1 MTVRLTRTDLGVLF
15 VVVVWAATF
24 SVAKYGLREIGPLAF
39 AALRFLASAVL
50 MVIWVWMAEG
60 KPVIRRRDWI
70 WIVLVGLAQIGVY
83 QIFFSVGL
91 YYTTASNSALLLG
104 TAPMWTAIIAVAA
117 RQERISP
124 LQVVGILL
132 SFTGLALV
140 IAAGNGNLALT
151 WENFR
156 GDILTL
162 IAAVLTASA
171 AVVAKRPLQS
181 YSSLRVMSISM
192 VCGSLFLVP
201 FAWPEMMAQEWAQ
214 VSLGAWLALAYSI
227 VLAAV
232 ISYVLWFK
240 SVGEIG
246 ATRTVVYNTLIP
258 PVAVLIAVITLGER
272 FTAWQALGAIVI
284 LGGVLLTRFA
294 PVKQGETQL
303 LSG

>member
-214 VSLGAWLALAYSI
+214 VSWGAWLALAYSI

>member
-1 MTVRLTRTDLGVLF
+1 MTIRLTRTDLGVLF
-15 VVVVWAATF
+15 VVVIWAATF

-60 KPVIRRRDWI
+60 RPVIKKEDWI
-70 WIVLVGLAQIGVY
+70 WVVLVGLAQIGVY

-104 TAPMWTAIIAVAA
+104 TAPMWTAIIAVAS
-117 RQERISP
+117 RQERIAP

-171 AVVAKRPLQS
+171 AVISKRPLRS
-181 YSSLRVMSISM
+181 YSALRLMSISM
-192 VCGSLFLVP
+192 VCGSLFLMP
-201 FAWPEMMAQEWAQ
+201 FAWPEIMAQEWAQ
-214 VSLGAWLALAYSI
+214 VSWGAWLALAYSV
-227 VLAAV
+227 VLGAV

-246 ATRTVVYNTLIP
+246 ATRTVIYNTLIP
-258 PVAVLIAVITLGER
+258 PVAVFIAILTLGER
-272 FTAWQALGAIVI
+272 FTPWQALGAIVV
-284 LGGVLLTRFA
+284 LGGVILTRFA
-294 PVKQGETQL
+294 PVRERETKPV
-303 LSG
+303 SG

>member
-294 PVKQGETQL
+294 PVKQGETRL